1 MSLPESMKIAIA
13 TAAVWRLD
21 EIIANDK
28 QHRIAR
34 PDGFRSLTLNNLRLG
49 LARLPATEL
58 AEIATL
64 SGAQI
69 LSRFPGPT
77 P

>member
-1 MSLPESMKIAIA
+1 MSAPESMKIAVE
-13 TAAVWRLD
+13 TAAKHLD
-21 EIIANDK
+21 EIIANDEQK
-28 QHRIAR
+28 RIR
-34 PDGFRSLTLNNLRLG
+34 KPDGFRWLTLNNLRLG

-58 AEIATL
+58 AKVATL

-77 P
+77 S